1 MKILCKEKD
10 YYDYIGYQNGYDSTD
25 DVTFDRRDMDMIEP
39 GQDINGR
46 GIENLVSSIAD
57 GCPDGATVGVWIG
70 FTLYIFKIW
79 ADPNRWT
86 RDVLG
91 NFLKPGF
98 KWTAE
103 LIASRKEY
111 NVTHPNPI
119 EFVYIKTP
127 IFDYTNLSVY
137 KRLRTWKDWKNFKA
151 AMNDP
156 ISYINEYKTGNIAN
170 WKFKNVCGDGPYKAP
185 ILKNTW
191 IPKYVSAQDAYYGIE
206 EWLIAQHNDVDQES
220 EGLTDVDKAINHG
233 FDKRASFRNVK

>member
-1 MKILCKEKD
+1 MKIICKEKD
-10 YYDYIGYQNGYDSTD
+10 YYDYIGYQNSYDSTD
-25 DVTFDRRDMDMIEP
+25 DVTFDRRSMDMIEP

-46 GIENLVSSIAD
+46 GIENLVSSITD

-70 FTLYIFKIW
+70 FALYIFKIW

-98 KWTAE
+98 KWKAE
-103 LIASRKEY
+103 LLASRREY
-111 NVTHPNPI
+111 NVAHPNPI

-127 IFDYTNLSVY
+127 IFDHSNW
-137 KRLRTWKDWKNFKA
+137 RLNSWKDWKNFNA
-151 AMNDP
+151 AKKDP
-156 ISYINEYKTGNIAN
+156 TSYINEYKTGNIAN
-170 WKFKNVCGDGPYKAP
+170 WKFKNVYGDGPYKAP

-191 IPKYVSAQDAYYGIE
+191 IPKYVPAQDAYYEIE

-233 FDKRASFRNVK
+233 FDKKASFRNVK